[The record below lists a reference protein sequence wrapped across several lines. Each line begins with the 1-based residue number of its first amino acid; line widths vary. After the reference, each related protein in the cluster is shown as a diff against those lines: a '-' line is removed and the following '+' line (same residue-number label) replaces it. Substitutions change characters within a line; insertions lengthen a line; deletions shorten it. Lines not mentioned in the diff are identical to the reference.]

1 LKSSVAHKDCNHLNK
16 QDVITKSNTALNQI
30 DEEEKISSLDN
41 SENKDIDSSSTIV
54 LIQSKD
60 TNNNESDQIK
70 ETSNQAEDFAKILP
84 QDYNLKSKV
93 NKIDKNFDLY
103 PI

>member
-1 LKSSVAHKDCNHLNK
+1 MKSSVALNK

-30 DEEEKISSLDN
+30 DEEEKNSSLDN
-41 SENKDIDSSSTIV
+41 SENKDIDSSSTLV

-60 TNNNESDQIK
+60 IDNNESDQIK

-84 QDYNLKSKV
+84 QDYNLESKV

-103 PI
+103 PK

>member
-1 LKSSVAHKDCNHLNK
+1 MKSSVALNK

-30 DEEEKISSLDN
+30 DEEEKNSSLDN
-41 SENKDIDSSSTIV
+41 SENKDIDSSSTLV

-60 TNNNESDQIK
+60 IDNNESDQIK

-84 QDYNLKSKV
+84 QDYNLESKV
-93 NKIDKNFDLY
+93 NKIDKNFDFY